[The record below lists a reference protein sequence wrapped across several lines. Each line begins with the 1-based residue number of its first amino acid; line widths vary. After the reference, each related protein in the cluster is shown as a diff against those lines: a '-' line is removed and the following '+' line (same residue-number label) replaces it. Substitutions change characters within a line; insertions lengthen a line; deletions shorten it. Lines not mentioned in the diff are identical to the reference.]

1 MNCLIESLNFT
12 VNLGFEAQQIAKYF
26 SKHQSNSQLAEQ
38 VYRNTLAVHTV
49 DFYLQCLGIQ
59 TDLTT
64 SDSWNTVMQSLADV
78 ADLEV
83 KNLGKLEC
91 RAVSGDVDFVHI
103 PAESW
108 QERIGY
114 VVVQLDE
121 YSREAT
127 LLGFVEKVTTE
138 ELPLNQLR
146 PLEELPDYINQLK
159 SQPVQKLVKLHEWLN
174 STFESGWK
182 ALEEIIEPPQTALDV
197 SFRLAVNFRGSP
209 PVHADVAEKNIM
221 RGKLLDLGWGD
232 QLVALCVALNPI
244 DESELDIAVEVSP
257 IGNQVY
263 LPEKLNLIVLDEN
276 GEPVMQAQTRN
287 TKTMQLHFSGETG
300 ERFGVKVALGNV
312 SITEEFLA

>member
-1 MNCLIESLNFT
+1 MDCLIESLNFT
-12 VNLGFEAQQIAKYF
+12 VHLGWEAEQAAKIF
-26 SKHQSNSQLAEQ
+26 SKHQSNFQIAEQ
-38 VYRNTLAVHTV
+38 IYRNTLAVYTV

-59 TDLTT
+59 TDLKT
-64 SDSWNTVMQSLADV
+64 SDSWNPVMQSLADV

-91 RAVSGDVDFVHI
+91 RAVSGDVEFVHI
-103 PAESW
+103 PAEAL

-138 ELPLNQLR
+138 ELPLSQLR
-146 PLEELPDYINQLK
+146 PLEELPDYINKLK

-182 ALEEIIEPPQTALDV
+182 ALEEIIEPPQTAL
-197 SFRLAVNFRGSP
+197 AINFRGAFRGNAQ
-209 PVHADVAEKNIM
+209 VADNSIT

-244 DESELDIAVEVSP
+244 DESELDISVEVCP
-257 IGNQVY
+257 IGNQRY
-263 LPEKLNLIVLDEN
+263 LPEKLNLILLDEN
-276 GEPVMQAQTRN
+276 GDPVMQAQTRN
-287 TKTMQLHFSGETG
+287 TKTMQLQFSGETG